1 MSPLAMGLAG
11 VGAEI
16 GDSVEVVPATLTLPI
31 NPTTAIRMP
40 IEQRRESI
48 KGRRCRPTTAPVDV
62 PNDLLAQLIISL
74 GEGEFD
80 RFRMIFMTSTS
91 VVRTKAFAGG

>member
-1 MSPLAMGLAG
+1 MSPLAMGLTG

-16 GDSVEVVPATLTLPI
+16 GDSVEVVPATLTVPI
-31 NPTTAIRMP
+31 NPTTAIRTP
-40 IEQRRESI
+40 IEQRREST

-62 PNDLLAQLIISL
+62 PNDFLAQLIISL
-74 GEGEFD
+74 VEGEFD
-80 RFRMIFMTSTS
+80 RFRIIFMTSTS